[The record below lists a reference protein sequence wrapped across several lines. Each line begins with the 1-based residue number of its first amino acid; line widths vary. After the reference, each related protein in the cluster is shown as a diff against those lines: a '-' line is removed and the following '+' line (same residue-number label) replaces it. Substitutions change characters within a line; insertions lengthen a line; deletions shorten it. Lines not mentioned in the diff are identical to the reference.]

1 MLYRHWNLP
10 PVPAALTLFSR
21 PFAAPFRAAAFAL
34 AVGAL
39 SACSTAQT
47 LDVSAPPPVA
57 APISAKHAAIVVDGS
72 TGRTLY
78 ESASTE
84 SRYPASLT
92 KMMTLYLLFEAMDR
106 GQVSPA
112 TPLPVSAFA
121 ASQPPSKLGVKAGH
135 TIAVESAI
143 QSLATKSANDVA
155 VVVAEYLGGSEA
167 QFASMMTARA
177 RSLGMSGTTF
187 RNASGLP
194 DAEQRTTA
202 RDMALLGMALRKRF
216 PQYYGYFSARTFA
229 YNGRA
234 IRGHNHILSRVEGAD
249 GIKTGYIRAS
259 GFNVV
264 SSVNRDGRRLVVT
277 VMGGESAK
285 ARDDYAEMLIEHYL
299 PRAKR
304 GG

>member
-1 MLYRHWNLP
+1 MP
-10 PVPAALTLFSR
+10 FSR
-21 PFAAPFRAAAFAL
+21 SVAAPLRAAAFAL
-34 AVGAL
+34 VIGGL
-39 SACSTAQT
+39 GACSTAQT

-57 APISAKHAAIVVDGS
+57 APVSAKHAAIVVDGN

-84 SRYPASLT
+84 PRYPASLT

-106 GQVSPA
+106 GQLSLA
-112 TPLPVSAFA
+112 TPLPVSAEA
-121 ASQPPSKLGVKAGH
+121 ASQPPSKLDLKAGQ
-135 TIAVESAI
+135 TIPVESAI
-143 QSLATKSANDVA
+143 QALATKSANDVA
-155 VVVAEYLGGSEA
+155 VVVAEALAGSEA
-167 QFASMMTARA
+167 QFAAMMTSKA
-177 RSLGMSGTTF
+177 RSLGMNSTTF

-216 PQYYGYFSARTFA
+216 PHHYGYFSARSFA
-229 YNGRA
+229 YNGRSV
-234 IRGHNHILSRVEGAD
+234 RGHNHILSRVEGAD

-264 SSVNRDGRRLVVT
+264 SSVSRDGRRLIVT

-285 ARDDYAEMLIEHYL
+285 ARDDYAEALIEHYL